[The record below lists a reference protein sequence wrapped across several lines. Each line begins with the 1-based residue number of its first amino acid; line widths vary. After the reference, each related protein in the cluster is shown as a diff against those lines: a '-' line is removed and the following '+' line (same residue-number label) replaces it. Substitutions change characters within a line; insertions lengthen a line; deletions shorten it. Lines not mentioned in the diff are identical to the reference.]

1 LVSLQELLAEA
12 KKVAE
17 EVAKGPCF
25 AMGFA
30 KEMLN
35 EAFQRS
41 LESQLQ
47 RERDGIVQCAGTRDF
62 EKGIH
67 AFFERREPEFF
78 KN

>member
-1 LVSLQELLAEA
+1 
-12 KKVAE
+12 
-17 EVAKGPCF
+17 
-25 AMGFA
+25 
-30 KEMLN
+30 MLN